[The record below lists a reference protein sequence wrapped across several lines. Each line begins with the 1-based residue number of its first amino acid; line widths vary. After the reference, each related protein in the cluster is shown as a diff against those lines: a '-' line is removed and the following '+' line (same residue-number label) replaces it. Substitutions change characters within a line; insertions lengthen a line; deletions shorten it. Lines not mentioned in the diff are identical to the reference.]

1 MKFLIKMI
9 LKLNRFD
16 GLVLLIKLKLFKIY
30 YKIKKFK
37 VQ

>member
-1 MKFLIKMI
+1 MKFLTKMI
-9 LKLNRFD
+9 LKLNKFD
-16 GLVLLIKLKLFKIY
+16 GLALLIKLKLFKIF